1 MDSFLHR
8 CSQSLPT
15 PCVGFRAF
23 GLNACNHPV
32 ADNLPLELCVG
43 TINMED
49 EPAHTGCGVDVF
61 LVGDKVDPQ
70 FLEQRQGI
78 NQHLK
83 GASEP
88 IKFPHE
94 DDIELPLSGIPHE
107 PIQSLSLVCS
117 A

>member
-61 LVGDKVDPQ
+61 LVGDKIYAQ
-70 FLEQRQGI
+70 FLEERKRVNEHLQGSGKPVKLPDQD
-78 NQHLK
+78 NMVK
-83 GASEP
+83 
-88 IKFPHE
+88 IK
-94 DDIELPLSGIPHE
+94 
-107 PIQSLSLVCS
+107 Q
-117 A
+117 